1 MYYLHV
7 YIYLYIQCIYSSFHN
22 YTCRVDSVIKSWDIG
37 MQNADEYKL
46 LPFPKATI
54 RSVSKGENVSS
65 VHIHVHVH
73 VFYDDVY
80 DQMI

>member
-1 MYYLHV
+1 M
-7 YIYLYIQCIYSSFHN
+7 
-22 YTCRVDSVIKSWDIG
+22 IKSWDIG

-54 RSVSKGENVSS
+54 RSVSKGENVSI
-65 VHIHVHVH
+65 VHIHVHVHVH